1 MKWKMISVALLSA
14 ASVLAVN
21 GFSVE
26 TETIQVSGKC
36 GMCETRIEQ
45 AALSVK
51 GVESAEWDEESGK
64 LEVVYNADK
73 ANSEKIQKAIA
84 KAGHDTELYTA
95 SDKVYEKLPEC
106 CKYERVEARA
116 SACCSGTAAK
126 ASCGSAAASCGSA
139 KTAPCAGN
147 QENLQ

>member
-1 MKWKMISVALLSA
+1 MKWKIISVALLLA
-14 ASVLAVN
+14 ASILAVN
-21 GFSVE
+21 GFSVQK
-26 TETIQVSGKC
+26 ETIQVSGKC
-36 GMCETRIEQ
+36 GMCETRIEA

-51 GVESAEWDEESGK
+51 GVESAEWDKETGK

-73 ANSEKIQKAIA
+73 ANSEKIQKAIS

-106 CKYERVEARA
+106 CKYDRAGTKA

-126 ASCGSAAASCGSA
+126 ASCGSASASCGSA
-139 KTAPCAGN
+139 KAAPCAGK
-147 QENLQ
+147 

>member
-1 MKWKMISVALLSA
+1 MKSKILSVAILLA
-14 ASVLAVN
+14 LSVLAVN
-21 GFSVE
+21 GFSAQKE
-26 TETIQVSGKC
+26 IIKVSGKC
-36 GMCETRIEQ
+36 GMCETRIEK

-51 GVESAEWDEESGK
+51 GVESAEWDKESGK

-106 CKYERVEARA
+106 CKYERVDAKA
-116 SACCSGTAAK
+116 SACCPGSAAK

-139 KTAPCAGN
+139 TSSSCSGN
-147 QENLQ
+147 